1 VKAALPCPVPTPIFH
16 ITAID
21 NLRSIARGGALV
33 STNIAAAKG
42 IAAVTI
48 AYQHIQGRRAVR
60 RIPIAPGGTLHDYVP
75 FYFAPRSP
83 MLYTINN
90 GNVPDCDHRQDDI
103 VHLVGHAQAV
113 LAAGHRFV
121 FSDIHAALD
130 YARFFDDLPELDQI
144 DWRIFFEHPQLEGYC
159 RYWQNRYSTPHH
171 VRRLES
177 RQAEFLVHQTAPIAV
192 ISEIGVRTEVGA
204 KRVRATLS
212 GTGWNPPLRVVPGW
226 YF

>member
-1 VKAALPCPVPTPIFH
+1 MTARPYPVPTPIFH

-21 NLRSIARGGALV
+21 NLRSIAQVGALL
-33 STNIAAAKG
+33 SKNIAVGKRITAG
-42 IAAVTI
+42 TI

-60 RIPIAPGGTLHDYVP
+60 RIPVAPGGTLHDYVP

-90 GNVPDCDHRQDDI
+90 GNVPDCDYRQDDI

-130 YARFFDDLPELDQI
+130 YAHFFDDLAELTQI
-144 DWRIFFEHPQLEGYC
+144 DWRIFFEHPQLVLL
-159 RYWQNRYSTPHH
+159 HH
-171 VRRLES
+171 KFRRRL
-177 RQAEFLVHQTAPIAV
+177 R
-192 ISEIGVRTEVGA
+192 G
-204 KRVRATLS
+204 KRRAQH
-212 GTGWNPPLRVVPGW
+212 WHR
-226 YF
+226 